1 MQFWHKKAIFSGITK
16 FQKFFRKIRTDAV
29 TLKSSP
35 HSEQLFCHSVFL
47 WNLLLTVEEE
57 KSKNYCKGR
66 YRREVSTSL
75 FLCPKITFRLF
86 SFQPSDRHGESI
98 FWIQM

>member
-47 WNLLLTVEEE
+47 CNLLLTVER
-57 KSKNYCKGR
+57 SN
-66 YRREVSTSL
+66 
-75 FLCPKITFRLF
+75 PKTTARAGIGGKFRLPFFYVQKLHSSYLVF
-86 SFQPSDRHGESI
+86 SLLTATVKAFFG
-98 FWIQM
+98 F